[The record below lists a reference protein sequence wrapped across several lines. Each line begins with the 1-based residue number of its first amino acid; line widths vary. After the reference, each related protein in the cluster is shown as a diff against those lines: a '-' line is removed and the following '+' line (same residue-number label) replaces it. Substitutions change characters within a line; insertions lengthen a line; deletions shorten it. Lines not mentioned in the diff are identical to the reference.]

1 MSAGTTVRRGLAI
14 VVLTVAAAA
23 LGTGFAFWR
32 AGPDMV
38 VMTLIFGGSGIYL
51 FIEGLGLL
59 ILKPRRRKSQ
69 QLEERSPVENE
80 DRQRGSRAA

>member
-69 QLEERSPVENE
+69 QLEERSPVENQ

>member
-1 MSAGTTVRRGLAI
+1 MSTGSNVRRGLAI
-14 VVLTVAAAA
+14 IVLTLAAAA

-32 AGPDMV
+32 AGPDLV

-59 ILKPRRRKSQ
+59 ILKPRRRKPQ
-69 QLEERSPVENE
+69 QPEARKPVEHQ

>member
-1 MSAGTTVRRGLAI
+1 MSASTAVRRGLAI

-69 QLEERSPVENE
+69 QLEQRSPLENQ

>member
-1 MSAGTTVRRGLAI
+1 MSASTAVRRGLAI

-69 QLEERSPVENE
+69 QLEQRSPVENH

>member
-1 MSAGTTVRRGLAI
+1 MSTGSTVRRGLAV
-14 VVLTVAAAA
+14 VVLTLAAAA

-59 ILKPRRRKSQ
+59 ILRPRRRKSQ
-69 QLEERSPVENE
+69 QLEARASVEHKHRE
-80 DRQRGSRAA
+80 RGSRAA

>member
-1 MSAGTTVRRGLAI
+1 MSASTAVRRGLAI

-69 QLEERSPVENE
+69 QLEQRSPVGNQ

>member
-1 MSAGTTVRRGLAI
+1 MSTGSTVRRGLAV
-14 VVLTVAAAA
+14 VVLTLAAAA

-32 AGPDMV
+32 AGPEMV

-59 ILKPRRRKSQ
+59 ILTPRRRKSQ
-69 QLEERSPVENE
+69 QLDEGRAVEQQ